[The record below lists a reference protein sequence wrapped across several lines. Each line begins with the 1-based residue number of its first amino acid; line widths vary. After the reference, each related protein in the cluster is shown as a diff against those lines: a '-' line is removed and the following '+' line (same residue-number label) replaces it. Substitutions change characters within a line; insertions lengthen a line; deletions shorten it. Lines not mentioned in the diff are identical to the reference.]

1 MAILFCEK
9 CGTIIKIEKIDG
21 KKIAKCICGFEKQI
35 EDNSEI
41 SATETVVKQPEIWK
55 GAVSSKNKLATF
67 PHECTKC
74 GHDGAEVIDLG
85 VWYGDEAGVIR
96 YKCGKCGHTDQDKE
110 SNT

>member
-1 MAILFCEK
+1 M
-9 CGTIIKIEKIDG
+9 KIEKDVVSG
-21 KKIAKCICGFEKQI
+21 NNVAKCLCGFEMPLNSHDHEVSSI
-35 EDNSEI
+35 ESI
-41 SATETVVKQPEIWK
+41 KKQPEIGK
-55 GAVSSKNKLATF
+55 GAVSTKNKLATF